1 MNLWSVPQIVGSFY
15 FQKFLTIIDQSGSLF
30 VLVMKEVFEMDLEK
44 LKTAANKINMPQD
57 MKERIMN
64 VVQQSYTE
72 SHKQKE
78 AHRASNM
85 GPGQSKRN

>member
-1 MNLWSVPQIVGSFY
+1 
-15 FQKFLTIIDQSGSLF
+15 
-30 VLVMKEVFEMDLEK
+30 MDLEC
-44 LKTAANKINMPQD
+44 LKIVAIKINMPQD

-78 AHRASNM
+78 AHPASNI

>member
-72 SHKQKE
+72 SHKQKGSPSGVQY
-78 AHRASNM
+78 RS
-85 GPGQSKRN
+85 GPK